1 MNKKDISRF
10 VLAGAGLV
18 LLSTVPGPS
27 LAQNSSQA
35 PVPLQQATAS
45 PASAPRPVPKKVTGP
60 LDYFEG
66 LTYTDEQ
73 KAKIEEIH
81 KQTKVRLDKVVRDN
95 QLSPEQKDAMLQ
107 GYRRIEAG
115 EIFQLLTPQQQ
126 KEVQQHASARR
137 AAMKPQQQRN
147 GSQPTTAPQSP
158 QHTPAP
164 QN

>member
-1 MNKKDISRF
+1 MNKTDVSRF

-18 LLSTVPGPS
+18 FLSSVPGPS

-45 PASAPRPVPKKVTGP
+45 PASTPRPVPKKVTGP

-73 KAKIEEIH
+73 KAKIDEIH
-81 KQTKVRLDKVVRDN
+81 KQTKARLDTVVRDDK
-95 QLSPEQKDAMLQ
+95 LSPEQRDAMVQ

-115 EIFQLLTPQQQ
+115 EIFELLTPGQQ
-126 KEVQQHASARR
+126 KEVQERAKAHR

-158 QHTPAP
+158 QHSAAP